1 MTKSKSL
8 LVRQGMFVLVVLVL
22 VGFVDAQ
29 TNSRDKTAIEK
40 IKNLSA
46 SQLDRELPSIR
57 FPMWLVE
64 TVEKGQEIKWEVN
77 DCGEQDGSGRRTDF
91 PICVDATVKT
101 QDNITVSVC
110 IVVGTYKRGVF
121 GRPELWGIWINADK
135 KQPQVLMDLKQ
146 IPKHILALREE
157 NNN

>member
-64 TVEKGQEIKWEVN
+64 TVEKGQEIEWEVN

-121 GRPELWGIWINADK
+121 CRPELWGIWINADK

-146 IPKHILALREE
+146 IPKHIFALREE